1 MATVAELMGPIFHG
15 LLGGEPT
22 VRIRCW
28 DGSSLGP
35 PTSTTVLVRSP
46 DALRRLLYAPNEL
59 GISRAYVAGDID
71 IEGNIFEV
79 LALRDLIAR
88 RGDTAEIKIDIAT
101 WLKALRSTRTL
112 GALGPPIPPPPQE
125 ARLPGK
131 LHSKRRDSQAVSYHY
146 DVSND
151 FYRLFLGRSMTYS
164 CAFYETSTSTLD
176 EAQIAKLDLV
186 ARKLGL
192 RRGMRLLDVGCGWGS
207 MLLHAARHYEVEGVG
222 VTLSSR
228 QADLAAKRIAEE
240 GLADR
245 LEIRL
250 LDYRDVDDGPY
261 DAISSIGMFEH
272 VGVAGTPE
280 YFRTLFRLLTP
291 TGRLL
296 NHAISRPAGSARIP
310 KRSFISRYVFPDGE
324 LQEVGA
330 VVTAMQRHG
339 FEVRDV
345 ESLREHYARTL
356 RQWVANLEGSW
367 EKATQMA
374 GLERARIWRLYMAGS
389 ALGFEASRINV
400 HQVLGV
406 KPADDGTSG
415 MPPTRDE
422 LLAPPSSSAL

>member
-1 MATVAELMGPIFHG
+1 MATVADLIRPIFRG
-15 LLGGEPT
+15 LLGGDPT
-22 VRIRCW
+22 IRIRCW
-28 DGSSLGP
+28 DGSSFGP
-35 PTSTTVLVRSP
+35 SSQTAVLIRRP
-46 DALRRLLYAPNEL
+46 EALRRLLYAPNEL

-71 IEGNIFEV
+71 VEGDIFEA
-79 LALRDLIAR
+79 LGLRDVIAQ
-88 RGDTAEIKIDIAT
+88 GNPAAEIKFDFQT
-101 WLKALRSTRTL
+101 WLKTLRSAR
-112 GALGPPIPPPPQE
+112 ALGGFGPPLPPPPHE
-125 ARLPGK
+125 ARLLGK

-146 DVSND
+146 DVSNE
-151 FYRLFLGRSMTYS
+151 FYRLFLGQSMTYS
-164 CAFYETSTSTLD
+164 CAYYETPTATLD
-176 EAQIAKLDLV
+176 DAQTAKLDLV

-192 RRGMRLLDVGCGWGS
+192 RRGMRLLDIGSGWGS

-228 QADLAAKRIAEE
+228 QADLAAKRVADDR
-240 GLADR
+240 LADR
-245 LEIRL
+245 IEIRL

-272 VGVAGTPE
+272 VGVAGTSE
-280 YFRTLFRLLTP
+280 YFTTLFRLLAP

-296 NHAISRPAGSARIP
+296 NHAISRPAGPARIP

-330 VVTAMQRHG
+330 VVSAMQRHG

-367 EKATQMA
+367 ETATQMA

-389 ALGFEASRINV
+389 ALGFEAGRINV

-406 KPADDGTSG
+406 KAAHEGTSG
-415 MPPTRDE
+415 MPPLRTE
-422 LLAPPSSSAL
+422 LLAQPSSSAL